1 MEQQQQST
9 NSQLKKGVLEL
20 CILSILQQ
28 QQEAYPSNM
37 LENMREANL
46 IIPEGTLYP
55 ILTRLK
61 NAGYLTY
68 RWVESTEGPPRKY
81 FSLTAE
87 GAAYRIQL
95 FDAWQE
101 LNQCVTKILLQNNTN
116 HTN

>member
-1 MEQQQQST
+1 VEQQQQSP

-61 NAGYLTY
+61 NAAYLTY

-87 GAAYRIQL
+87 GIVYRQQL

-101 LNQCVTKILLQNNTN
+101 LNESVSKILQQTNTKQ
-116 HTN
+116 HS